1 MSDAGESVRLADWP
15 ASRTPPPP
23 PALAA
28 RITASVGD
36 VTCSRAALPGKLVEH
51 ALHFLKSI
59 GDARESADDLLT
71 ADALI
76 TYAMEATTENCQHL
90 DALAADAAKRIAS
103 LEQSDGAG

>member
-1 MSDAGESVRLADWP
+1 MSDAGESVRLADWL

-23 PALAA
+23 PELAA
-28 RITASVGD
+28 RIKASVGD
-36 VTCSRAALPGKLVEH
+36 ASCSRAALPGKLVEH
-51 ALHFLKSI
+51 SLHFLKSI

-76 TYAMEATTENCQHL
+76 TYAMEAAAENCQHL

-103 LEQSDGAG
+103 LEQSDRAG